1 MNNTTKLVKTLED
14 AGKSP
19 YYIIGHLQAVL
30 QLLER
35 ESDQNAQFLKDSVR
49 YAEQVVQ
56 MNKEEAAKLNH

>member
-1 MNNTTKLVKTLED
+1 MSNSQKLIKTLDD
-14 AGKSP
+14 AGKTP

-35 ESDQNAQFLKDSVR
+35 ESDQNARILKDSVR

-56 MNKEEAAKLNH
+56 MNKEEAVKLNH